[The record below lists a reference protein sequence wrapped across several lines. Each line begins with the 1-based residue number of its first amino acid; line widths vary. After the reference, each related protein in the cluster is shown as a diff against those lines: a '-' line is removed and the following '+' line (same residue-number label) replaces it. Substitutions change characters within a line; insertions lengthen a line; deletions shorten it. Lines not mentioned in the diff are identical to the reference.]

1 MPRKKQRRAWGSI
14 TSVSKDKQIIR
25 WVENTPEG
33 RTRRSRTLRC
43 TRSEADLELAR
54 LRVMHADDR
63 PVPTI
68 GDAYRMWY
76 LPWIDRR
83 VQDGRTKPNTRDAY
97 AICWRNVIAP
107 RWDSVPV
114 DSVQPAK
121 AQEWLLT
128 LSVGNANH
136 AVVILRKVLDF
147 AVQYELAETNK
158 FRLPYEMPVRKAA
171 VRRTGTYDLAHAE
184 AMLERLR
191 GTIVEAPYILSCFG
205 SARTGESLGVKPD
218 EVELVESRG
227 IKLAVVPIVRRMEKT
242 GDLPL
247 PDGDLKNPQS
257 VRTTVIPEPYGV
269 LYHGIA
275 RQRMA
280 DGSGWMADR
289 GDGLP
294 LDINSLTHAWESA
307 AGADAI
313 PFANLRNSW
322 RTIAQYVWRIDYDT
336 MEFLMGHIPP
346 GISGKHYLRP
356 TVENLIEA
364 VAHAMVQSRAS

>member
-1 MPRKKQRRAWGSI
+1 M
-14 TSVSKDKQIIR
+14 
-25 WVENTPEG
+25 
-33 RTRRSRTLRC
+33 
-43 TRSEADLELAR
+43 
-54 LRVMHADDR
+54 
-63 PVPTI
+63 
-68 GDAYRMWY
+68 
-76 LPWIDRR
+76 
-83 VQDGRTKPNTRDAY
+83 
-97 AICWRNVIAP
+97 
-107 RWDSVPV
+107 
-114 DSVQPAK
+114 
-121 AQEWLLT
+121 
-128 LSVGNANH
+128 
-136 AVVILRKVLDF
+136 
-147 AVQYELAETNK
+147 
-158 FRLPYEMPVRKAA
+158 
-171 VRRTGTYDLAHAE
+171 
-184 AMLERLR
+184 
-191 GTIVEAPYILSCFG
+191 
-205 SARTGESLGVKPD
+205 
-218 EVELVESRG
+218 
-227 IKLAVVPIVRRMEKT
+227 
-242 GDLPL
+242 
-247 PDGDLKNPQS
+247 
-257 VRTTVIPEPYGV
+257 IPEPYGV